1 MASRLLTLRNAPLP
15 STGRADLTSRES
27 ELLKVLAEGLT
38 NREIAA
44 RVDLSVGTVKNYLTG
59 IYEKLDV
66 AGRAKAIVW
75 AHENGLSA

>member
-1 MASRLLTLRNAPLP
+1 
-15 STGRADLTSRES
+15 
-27 ELLKVLAEGLT
+27 VLAEGLT

-66 AGRAKAIVW
+66 PGRAKAIVW
-75 AHENGLSA
+75 AHENGLST